1 MHTQYKPNN
10 YLSNLSLYIKLHR
23 FIHHDKN
30 WYEHK
35 TKSNYTI
42 WNIHEGNVWLEIN
55 GQVHKA
61 GPGDVF
67 FFYPGDTYKAYSD
80 EAGCSFLFF
89 IFSLQSGN
97 NIDVLNSEHLSG
109 FYHHTEVSRRS
120 LEATGQYLEK
130 YHGRE
135 CSTLKLYAFFLD
147 YFADISAFTEY
158 AIPFRAVQKN
168 GDSLLIHKILNYM
181 NAHYTE
187 NITVK
192 ELAEIA
198 SMSEKN
204 FIRYFHFNV
213 GISPKR
219 YLIEQRMKYATE
231 LLADQE
237 TSITE
242 IAQAVGYSD
251 PYCFS
256 KAFRK
261 YYGESPTA
269 CRKSLALTNTLDE
282 RTPPYEPV

>member
-1 MHTQYKPNN
+1 MHTQYISNN

-23 FIHHDKN
+23 FIHHDKD
-30 WYEHK
+30 WFEHK

-55 GQVHKA
+55 GQVLKA

-67 FFYPGDTYKAYSD
+67 LFYPGDTYKAYSD
-80 EAGCSFLFF
+80 EGGCSFLFF

-97 NIDVLNSEHLSG
+97 NIDALNDRIAG
-109 FYHHTEVSRRS
+109 FYHHPAISQRS
-120 LEATGQYLEK
+120 MDATNQYIEK
-130 YHGRE
+130 YHGKE
-135 CSTLKLYAFFLD
+135 CATLKLYAFFLD
-147 YFADISAFTEY
+147 YFADIASLAAY
-158 AIPFRAVQKN
+158 ATPFQTALSTADN
-168 GDSLLIHKILNYM
+168 LLIHKLLDYM
-181 NAHYTE
+181 NTHYTK

-192 ELAEIA
+192 ELAEMA

-204 FIRYFHFNV
+204 FIRYFHFNA

-231 LLADQE
+231 LLADKNK
-237 TSITE
+237 SITD
-242 IAQAVGYSD
+242 IAQEVGYSD

-269 CRKSLALTNTLDE
+269 CRKSLAKTL
-282 RTPPYEPV
+282 

>member
-1 MHTQYKPNN
+1 MRTNYISNN

-23 FIHHDKN
+23 FIRHDGD

-55 GQVHKA
+55 GQLLMA
-61 GPGDVF
+61 GPGDVI
-67 FFYPGDTYKAYSD
+67 FFYPGDTYKAYTD
-80 EAGCSFLFF
+80 EVGCSFLFF
-89 IFSLQSGN
+89 IFSLQLGN
-97 NIDVLNSEHLSG
+97 NIDALSDERLSG
-109 FYHHTEVSRRS
+109 LYHHPTVARKSTEFIN
-120 LEATGQYLEK
+120 QYIES

-135 CSTLKLYAFFLD
+135 CSTLKLYAFFLN
-147 YFADISAFTEY
+147 YFADLSSLMEY
-158 AIPFRAVQKN
+158 ALPFQT
-168 GDSLLIHKILNYM
+168 DSAAADNLLIHKILNYM
-181 NAHYTE
+181 NSHYTE
-187 NITVK
+187 NVTVK
-192 ELAEIA
+192 ELAERA

-204 FIRYFHFNV
+204 FIHYFHFNV

-231 LLADQE
+231 LLADSE
-237 TSITE
+237 NSITD

-261 YYGESPTA
+261 YYGESPTT
-269 CRKSLALTNTLDE
+269 CRKALTKNF
-282 RTPPYEPV
+282 